1 MTPYSE
7 LSDSQKAIVDLV
19 SVKERSIGEAALFA
33 WIVDKDNIQAIDVK
47 DSLKF
52 LEADGWITNIEGTDL
67 HDGPR
72 WSLTVAARNHP
83 PS

>member
-1 MTPYSE
+1 MKPYNS

-19 SVKERSIGEAALFA
+19 SVKERSIGEAAIFS

-47 DSLKF
+47 NSLKF
-52 LEADGWITNIEGTDL
+52 LGADGWITDIEGTNL

-72 WSLTVAARNHP
+72 WSFTIAARNHP
-83 PS
+83 PT

>member
-1 MTPYSE
+1 MTPYSD
-7 LSDSQKAIVDLV
+7 LSDPQKAIVDLV
-19 SVKERSIGEAALFA
+19 SIKERSIGEAAIFS
-33 WIVDKDNIQAIDVK
+33 WIVDNDNIQAIDVK

-52 LEADGWITNIEGTDL
+52 LEEDGWITDIEGTDL